1 MRGDNFADGFGKTR
15 PALADV
21 TNRKRAFSSVMG
33 DLGLKSVDGYGKKVD
48 GEDGNSQFAK
58 KVCLGVENLIKEK
71 CETVLAVDS
80 EKDTRHTHSEVGI
93 SRENVASASAA
104 LPDECKTSGLFD
116 GSVHTV
122 KDDAVLQSVVEAG
135 DASRDSCAS
144 SILLPACSGS
154 CKKDHCG
161 AGGKCEDGEGHSSGV
176 IQSKMASEGFVTRV
190 GKENENDIGVG
201 KLALN
206 KYGSTEWPRLSKS
219 QSSKF
224 PDLERCT
231 GVKGDVCANLNAG
244 ANIPKGCSCSFCLK
258 AGYIWLDLHYQD
270 VKGRIAVLKK
280 TQKETSILAQQSCRG
295 KDINVDGQGNSNKL
309 SKLES
314 DLTGHWRSLFL
325 HMGDMLVLE
334 RNHLQSNFV
343 ALKDLRENC
352 KTDLDM
358 HNGMA
363 TEKH

>member
-1 MRGDNFADGFGKTR
+1 MRGDNLADGFGKTR

-21 TNRKRAFSSVMG
+21 TNRKRAFSSVLG

-80 EKDTRHTHSEVGI
+80 EKVGT
-93 SRENVASASAA
+93 SLENVLSASAA
-104 LPDECKTSGLFD
+104 LPDECKETSRLFD
-116 GSVHTV
+116 DSVQTV
-122 KDDAVLQSVVEAG
+122 KDDAVPQSVLEAG

-190 GKENENDIGVG
+190 CKENENDIGVG
-201 KLALN
+201 KLALSN
-206 KYGSTEWPRLSKS
+206 YHSIEWPRLPKS

-224 PDLERCT
+224 PELERCT

-244 ANIPKGCSCSFCLK
+244 ANILKGCSCSFCLK
-258 AGYIWLDLHYQD
+258 VGYIWSDLHYQD

-280 TQKETSILAQQSCRG
+280 TQKETSILVQQSCRE
-295 KDINVDGQGNSNKL
+295 KEINVDGQGNNNKL

-314 DLTGHWRSLFL
+314 DLTGHWRSLYL

-352 KTDLDM
+352 KTDLQM
-358 HNGMA
+358 RNGMA
-363 TEKH
+363 AEKH